1 MQKILILI
9 FLTLVFP
16 AKEAYSQTEDV
27 VWLKEGVNLNEFKFH
42 PTQDIFTSFNEYWKG
57 LKIFDKMTGDSI
69 GMFPMGDSVRGLQY
83 TFNTDGSLLA
93 SFSCPGVIRLW
104 NFETKE
110 QMIESSIEYLLD
122 ADLKKNFYVG
132 SIDISN
138 DNKYIALGLFGAGFV
153 VFDIEKN
160 KVIKHQYWEYDHPK
174 WGKSFMG
181 SDYVEISPDNNLVLV
196 IRNPADNMPQM
207 IFLYNIKKNKTEYF
221 DMGSHAIFSPTDNVM
236 YYFRD
241 AYDDQTGEVKSLGRY
256 YVNFDISDEPIK
268 SPASLSDCVF
278 SFDGK
283 FIVVRSKMYYENI
296 FYRPYIY
303 KTDDLHHFA
312 YKRPYNDVFTI
323 GRCILDYSNNF
334 ILGGSNQGLAL
345 LDLKGVLTSAKEDAN
360 DSIKVF
366 PNPANKTI
374 TIKTDIEHTGL
385 LKIEIQNID
394 ASINQTLKKE
404 IVEAGEYSE
413 EFDISALPQGTYFIT
428 IEFSGQTE
436 SRKIVVVR

>member
-9 FLTLVFP
+9 LIAFVLPLS
-16 AKEAYSQTEDV
+16 KAYSQTEDV
-27 VWLKEGVNLNEFKFH
+27 VWLKENFYLEEFKFH
-42 PTQDIFTSFNEYWKG
+42 PTQDIFTSFNQYWKG

-69 GMFPMGDSVRGLQY
+69 GMFTMEEPMYKLKYFFSNDGKYLLTSSIQGYVRVWD
-83 TFNTDGSLLA
+83 FD
-93 SFSCPGVIRLW
+93 
-104 NFETKE
+104 TKE
-110 QMIESSIEYLLD
+110 IVFTS
-122 ADLKKNFYVG
+122 
-132 SIDISN
+132 DISTYLPEDVAKEINVRQLDLSN
-138 DNKYIALGLFGAGFV
+138 DQKYLAISLGGAGFI
-153 VFDIEKN
+153 VFDFEKQ
-160 KVIKHQYWEYDHPK
+160 KVIKNEYWSYTDPK
-174 WGKSFMG
+174 WGKSYLFVN
-181 SDYVEISPDNNLVLV
+181 SIDISPDNNLV
-196 IRNPADNMPQM
+196 IMNRIAGGYNPNGVV
-207 IFLYNIKKNKTEYF
+207 LYNIKQNKTELF

-283 FIVVRSKMYYENI
+283 FIVVRSDIYFENV
-296 FYRPYIY
+296 FYQPYIY
-303 KTDDLHHFA
+303 KTDDLYHFA

-404 IVEAGEYSE
+404 IVEVGEYSE
-413 EFDISALPQGTYFIT
+413 EFDISAMPQGTYFIT
-428 IEFSGQTE
+428 LEFSGQTE